1 MTMSRDPREREFQ
14 DKFVAFDKIEL
25 KRSHQARVRI
35 NPGRVQ
41 ELADVLQAGGKFTEN
56 PAPPEVYYNGYVY
69 WVGDGFHRLRAYELA
84 GRVKVWARV
93 REGSDRDAL
102 IHALGANAEHGLPR
116 KPEDVRRAIRM
127 ALADDELKKLSNR
140 SLAKLVHC
148 HDKTVAAV
156 KRELGLDGDT
166 RTYTDRYGNTSEM
179 DVSGL
184 KNRPR
189 VTLMGDAPVNAFHD
203 LPAPARTVLK
213 DVLRVIRDLPKQSY
227 SFVLSWLQGQLPPT
241 PKEAGRL
248 LTQLEAEEEAAPDD
262 DDHGDEDL
270 KF

>member
-1 MTMSRDPREREFQ
+1 MTRDPRERSFE
-14 DKFVAFDKIEL
+14 DKFVQLDKVEL

-35 NPGRVQ
+35 NPDRVK
-41 ELADVLQAGGKFTEN
+41 ELTAVLEAGGKFTEN
-56 PAPPEVYYNGYVY
+56 PAPPEVYHNGYTY
-69 WVGDGFHRLRAYELA
+69 WVADGFHRLLAYDRV
-84 GRVKVWARV
+84 GRHKVWVRV

-116 KPEDVRRAIRM
+116 KPEDVRRAIKL
-127 ALADDELKKLSNR
+127 ALEDDELKRLSNR
-140 SLAKLVHC
+140 GIAKLVHC

-166 RTYTDRYGNTSEM
+166 RTYTDRYGNVSEM

-184 KNRPR
+184 KERRKPA
-189 VTLMGDAPVNAFHD
+189 LAAIGPAPVNTFHD
-203 LPAPARTVLK
+203 LPEPVRVVLK
-213 DVLRVIRDLPKQSY
+213 EVLRKVQELPKEQY
-227 SFVLSWLQGQLPPT
+227 SFVLSWLQGHLPAK

-248 LTQLEAEEEAAPDD
+248 LTELEAEEQAADPGGTDD
-262 DDHGDEDL
+262 DDL